1 MKFAARRPRT
11 TARSTPVTTSTTAV
25 RLRPRPARAQIVASL
40 LLVSLGVVL
49 LTVFGG
55 SASATTTAAGGK
67 VHVYEVAPSL
77 ASRTANDVIT
87 GAITDHGK
95 DYEGVAGNG
104 TINRIVLSKGSFE
117 ISTTRITP
125 NPPVINH
132 RTCAVASSFSATVPI
147 VKGTGRGAYA
157 GVSGKFKVT
166 ITQVEIAPTRKNH
179 TCNLSPNATPVAGVS
194 WTKGSGT
201 VSLK

>member
-1 MKFAARRPRT
+1 MKFRARRLPVTAPSILAVPRT
-11 TARSTPVTTSTTAV
+11 TGV
-25 RLRPRPARAQIVASL
+25 RPWPGRAQASPAL
-40 LLVSLGVVL
+40 LLMALGSVL

-55 SASATTTAAGGK
+55 SASARTTVAGGK

-77 ASRTANDVIT
+77 ASRAANDVIT

-117 ISTTRITP
+117 ISTARITP
-125 NPPVINH
+125 RPPTISH
-132 RTCAVASSFSATVPI
+132 RTCSVASSFSATIPI

-157 GVSGKFKVT
+157 GISGKFTVT
-166 ITQVEIAPTRKNH
+166 ITQVAITPRKNH
-179 TCNLSPNATPVAGVS
+179 TCNLSPNVTPVAGVS
-194 WTKGSGT
+194 WTRGSGT
-201 VSLK
+201 VSFK

>member
-1 MKFAARRPRT
+1 MKFAARPTPT
-11 TARSTPVTTSTTAV
+11 TARSTLATTQTTAV
-25 RLRPRPARAQIVASL
+25 GPWPGRAHTAASL
-40 LLVSLGVVL
+40 LLVSLGVIL

-55 SASATTTAAGGK
+55 SASATTPHAGGK

-117 ISTTRITP
+117 ISTARTTP
-125 NPPVINH
+125 NPPTINH
-132 RTCAVASSFSATVPI
+132 RTCSVASSFSAAVPI

-157 GVSGKFKVT
+157 GISGKFKVT
-166 ITQVEIAPTRKNH
+166 ITQVEIAPTRQNH

-194 WTKGSGT
+194 WTGGSGT
-201 VSLK
+201 VSLN